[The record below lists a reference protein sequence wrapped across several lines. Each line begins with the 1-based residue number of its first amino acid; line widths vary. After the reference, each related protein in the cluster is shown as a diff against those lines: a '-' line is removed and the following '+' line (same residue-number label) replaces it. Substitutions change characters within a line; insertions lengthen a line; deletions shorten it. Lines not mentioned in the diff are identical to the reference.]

1 MFLISHLPVSRKSDL
16 SDVRQV
22 AAIIQSHLTN
32 GSTPKFGPL
41 PHKHVEYGIARLR
54 NDHQG
59 EIIEPLAFLSVVR
72 WLETQKDLCLE
83 ENLIH
88 KLADQSSRG
97 YSFEEVVILF
107 LLRTF
112 CCPTA
117 LNSVF
122 KFHGTVPEWAGS
134 ETYIVGHLNDKE
146 VPVNILEDPPRHPS
160 LGVVH
165 YAKSIE
171 DIIQWLKKSP
181 ASSVLVPIH
190 LFGPDMIIKCHGVL
204 LMGQAKSYLT
214 GNINEL
220 DAKTATEA
228 LESLNPVNWFKTTK
242 V

>member
-1 MFLISHLPVSRKSDL
+1 MPISRKSDL
-16 SDVRQV
+16 LDVRQV
-22 AAIIQSHLTN
+22 VAIIQSHLTK

-83 ENLIH
+83 ANLIQD
-88 KLADQSSRG
+88 LGNQPYRG
-97 YSFEEVVILF
+97 YAFEEVVILF

-112 CCPTA
+112 CRPTA

-134 ETYIVGHLNDKE
+134 ETFIVGHLNDEE

-160 LGVVH
+160 LGVVQ

-171 DIIQWLKKSP
+171 DVIQWLKKSP

-190 LFGPDMIIKCHGVL
+190 VFGPDMIIKCHGVL
-204 LMGQAKSYLT
+204 LMGQAKSYLD

-220 DAKTATEA
+220 NAGTTADA
-228 LESLNPVNWFKTTK
+228 LQSLNPVNWFKTTE

>member
-1 MFLISHLPVSRKSDL
+1 MPVSRKSDL

-22 AAIIQSHLTN
+22 VAIIQSHLTK

-54 NDHQG
+54 DDHQG
-59 EIIEPLAFLSVVR
+59 EIIEPLVFLSVVR

-83 ENLIH
+83 ENFIH
-88 KLADQSSRG
+88 KLADETRG
-97 YSFEEVVILF
+97 YAFEEVVILF

-112 CCPTA
+112 CCPMA

-122 KFHGTVPEWAGS
+122 KFHGTIPEWAGL
-134 ETYIVGHLNDKE
+134 ETYIVGHINDKE
-146 VPVNILEDPPRHPS
+146 VPVNILENLPRHPS

-165 YAKSIE
+165 YANSIE
-171 DIIQWLKKSP
+171 DIIQWLKESP
-181 ASSVLVPIH
+181 ASAVLVPSH

-204 LMGQAKSYLT
+204 LMGQAKSYLD

-220 DAKTATEA
+220 DAATVTKA
-228 LESLNPVNWFKTTK
+228 LQSLNPVNWFKTTG